1 MIYGFLVYFPIDK
14 ILLFLYNTIHPLRGP
29 SVHFDRRRQC
39 VLNPFSYDGLL
50 VRFLNLVADLVALH
64 VLWLLCSLPIVTI
77 GASTTALYY
86 ASMRRIR
93 TDESHVHQ
101 NFFRSFRQNFRQSTI
116 LWLMMLVV
124 GAVLLLDFRL
134 GMAMEGPL
142 STAVLVVS
150 SIVTVPF
157 LMTSLYVFPVVAKF
171 HNPIRAHLKNAFL
184 MSFLNF
190 PYTLLLAMVLG
201 TFVFFS
207 MHFIPFLGLVI
218 LCGAGI
224 YGYLTSGIFVQ
235 VFRKY
240 LPDEL
245 EQDMDKTD
253 LTYHG

>member
-1 MIYGFLVYFPIDK
+1 MAA
-14 ILLFLYNTIHPLRGP
+14 
-29 SVHFDRRRQC
+29 VH
-39 VLNPFSYDGLL
+39 
-50 VRFLNLVADLVALH
+50 
-64 VLWLLCSLPIVTI
+64 IVTI

-101 NFFRSFRQNFRQSTI
+101 NFLRSFRQNFRQSTI

-134 GMAMEGPL
+134 GLAMEGPL

-150 SIVTVPF
+150 SIVLLPF
-157 LMTSLYVFPVVAKF
+157 LMTSLYLFPVVAKF

-184 MSFLNF
+184 MAFLNF
-190 PYTLLLAMVLG
+190 PYTLLLAIVLG

>member
-116 LWLMMLVV
+116 LWLIMLVV
-124 GAVLLLDFRL
+124 GAVLVAVGAGLIYLPAGL
-134 GMAMEGPL
+134 IAGGALAIAG
-142 STAVLVVS
+142 AVLS
-150 SIVTVPF
+150 S
-157 LMTSLYVFPVVAKF
+157 
-171 HNPIRAHLKNAFL
+171 
-184 MSFLNF
+184 
-190 PYTLLLAMVLG
+190 LG
-201 TFVFFS
+201 
-207 MHFIPFLGLVI
+207 G
-218 LCGAGI
+218 
-224 YGYLTSGIFVQ
+224 
-235 VFRKY
+235 
-240 LPDEL
+240 DE
-245 EQDMDKTD
+245 K
-253 LTYHG
+253 